1 MEKLKIEELKR
12 NLKKY
17 DDTTCGVDCLC
28 YYSPTTYLYDI
39 LWNISDANVD
49 IYNYNLLE
57 WLKDNYTDFE
67 ETIDEYGVSSDRF
80 DLIRYIQM
88 AQCRAYERELTENLQ
103 DTMLY
108 YIYDMIEGYFE
119 EITEKEIEQIEELA
133 NNFIDKEIL
142 PDYNEI
148 IEAWEELK
156 ESEGE

>member
-28 YYSPTTYLYDI
+28 DYSPTTYLYDT
-39 LWNISDANVD
+39 LWNIADANVD

-67 ETIDEYGVSSDRF
+67 ETIDECGVSSDRF
-80 DLIRYIQM
+80 DLMRYIQM

-148 IEAWEELK
+148 IEAWEEMK
-156 ESEGE
+156 ENGVE